1 VASRAPA
8 DRTADTDRTVRSH
21 RPDRAETA
29 NGTGRPDAS
38 PRAGRAD
45 RIGRAEARTAPPPP
59 PRSPA
64 RAPGRDPANGH
75 HPDRPGDAD
84 AAGNAAQADARRAG
98 TTGSAPT
105 AGGPAPAAPGHP
117 PESTPGASCPACRRP
132 LTDPLTGAL
141 DRFSWEAAAP
151 LIAAAR
157 RDGAPVALVLADLD
171 GFKGVNDRYGHPAGD
186 AVLSTTGSVLR
197 ALAAEVDGALVGRY
211 GSWAGD
217 EFLILLP
224 GARVADAL
232 ALAHRAAREVRAARV
247 EAPAGR
253 QATVTLTGQ
262 RVSLG
267 VAGVRHVPD
276 PGPGAGGHATDVLRA
291 LVLDADAALR
301 AAKRAGGG
309 RVHVQA
315 DPAED
320 PAGAAPEPYAP
331 PGGGTGGTAGTGP
344 LDSVRIAL
352 PPDEVRL
359 HGAGP
364 AELVLTPAAAE
375 HLHAVLSELL
385 TRPHSRED
393 R

>member
-1 VASRAPA
+1 VAHA
-8 DRTADTDRTVRSH
+8 D
-21 RPDRAETA
+21 
-29 NGTGRPDAS
+29 
-38 PRAGRAD
+38 
-45 RIGRAEARTAPPPP
+45 
-59 PRSPA
+59 
-64 RAPGRDPANGH
+64 
-75 HPDRPGDAD
+75 
-84 AAGNAAQADARRAG
+84 
-98 TTGSAPT
+98 SA
-105 AGGPAPAAPGHP
+105 APAAPGHP
-117 PESTPGASCPACRRP
+117 AAPPGPGHAPDGLADDRPATGRPANGRPATGRSANALGPDSPEDADTSGHTADATARNARSAEGTDHADHAGDTAHATSPAPAAPDPRPHGTHRASCPACHRP

-141 DRFSWEAAAP
+141 DRFSWEAAAAP
-151 LIAAAR
+151 AIEAAR

-186 AVLSTTGSVLR
+186 AVLSATGGVLR

-224 GARVADAL
+224 GARVADAV

-253 QATVTLTGQ
+253 QATVTLSGQ

-267 VAGVRHVPD
+267 VAGVRRVPHS
-276 PGPGAGGHATDVLRA
+276 GPEVPDVLRA

-315 DPAED
+315 DPPDD
-320 PAGAAPEPYAP
+320 PAAAPPAP
-331 PGGGTGGTAGTGP
+331 RAAPDGGGGTAGPGP